1 MPWMDERQAGFCG
14 ICCMLSSRTEGEG
27 FVKIDL
33 RKIYRF
39 SEVDYTAG
47 TPLPS
52 GGDIYYECLTCN
64 GVISSVPRIP
74 SACECGNLSG
84 NGGEA
89 VIKEADKVKPVRGKL
104 K

>member
-1 MPWMDERQAGFCG
+1 M
-14 ICCMLSSRTEGEG
+14 
-27 FVKIDL
+27 KIDL

-39 SEVDYTAG
+39 TPLDHVAG
-47 TPLPS
+47 TPLPN
-52 GGDIYYECLTCN
+52 GGDIYYECTICN

-84 NGGEA
+84 NGGTA
-89 VIKEADKVKPVRGKL
+89 VINDADKVNPVRGKL